1 MTNKKDIVVFDGVC
15 VLCNRFFNWLIK
27 NDKDE
32 KFMYTNFQSDFSKK
46 NNLKLKD
53 INSVA
58 VIKTNGEKIYKVQAV
73 YYILK
78 KIDRYFIIQILLK
91 LLPLFLTNICYD
103 LIANFRY
110 RIFGKYETCIIPN
123 ENVRKNFIN

>member
-1 MTNKKDIVVFDGVC
+1 MTSKKDIVVFDGVC

-78 KIDRYFIIQILLK
+78 KIDRYFIVRILLK

-103 LIANFRY
+103 LIANSRY
-110 RIFGKYETCIIPN
+110 RIFGKYKTCIIPN
-123 ENVRKNFIN
+123 ENIRKNFIN

>member
-1 MTNKKDIVVFDGVC
+1 MISKKDIVVFDGVC
-15 VLCNRFFNWLIK
+15 VLCNKFFNWLIK

-78 KIDRYFIIQILLK
+78 KIDRYFIVQILLK

>member
-1 MTNKKDIVVFDGVC
+1 MISKKDVVVFDGVC
-15 VLCNRFFNWLIK
+15 VLCNKFFNWLIK

-78 KIDRYFIIQILLK
+78 KIDRYFIVQILLK

>member
-1 MTNKKDIVVFDGVC
+1 MISKKDIVVFDGVC

-78 KIDRYFIIQILLK
+78 KIDRYFIVQILIK

-103 LIANFRY
+103 IIANFRY

>member
-1 MTNKKDIVVFDGVC
+1 MTSKKDIVVFDGVC

-32 KFMYTNFQSDFSKK
+32 KFLYTNFQSDFSKK
-46 NNLKLKD
+46 NNLKLKE

-78 KIDRYFIIQILLK
+78 KIDRYFIVRILLK

>member
-1 MTNKKDIVVFDGVC
+1 MTSKKDIVVFDGVC

-58 VIKTNGEKIYKVQAV
+58 VIKKNGEKIYKVQAV

-78 KIDRYFIIQILLK
+78 KIDRYFIVQILLK

>member
-1 MTNKKDIVVFDGVC
+1 MTSKKDIVVFDGVC
-15 VLCNRFFNWLIK
+15 VLCNRFFNRLIK

-53 INSVA
+53 VNSVA

-78 KIDRYFIIQILLK
+78 KIDRYFIVQILLK

>member
-123 ENVRKNFIN
+123 ENSRKNFIN

>member
-1 MTNKKDIVVFDGVC
+1 MTSKKDIVVFDGVC

-46 NNLKLKD
+46 NNLRLKD

-58 VIKTNGEKIYKVQAV
+58 VIKTNGEKVYKVQAV

-78 KIDRYFIIQILLK
+78 KIDRYFIVRILLK

>member
-1 MTNKKDIVVFDGVC
+1 MTSKKDIVVFDGVC

-32 KFMYTNFQSDFSKK
+32 EFMYTNFQSDFSKK

-78 KIDRYFIIQILLK
+78 KIDRYFIVRILLK

>member
-1 MTNKKDIVVFDGVC
+1 MISKKDIVVFDGVC

-32 KFMYTNFQSDFSKK
+32 RFMYTNFQSDFSKK

-78 KIDRYFIIQILLK
+78 KIDRYFIVQILLK

>member
-1 MTNKKDIVVFDGVC
+1 MTSKKDIVVFDGVC

-32 KFMYTNFQSDFSKK
+32 RFMYTNFQSDFSKK

-78 KIDRYFIIQILLK
+78 KIDRYFIVQILLK

-123 ENVRKNFIN
+123 ENVRKNFIK

>member
-1 MTNKKDIVVFDGVC
+1 MTSKKDIVVFDGVC
-15 VLCNRFFNWLIK
+15 VLCNRFFNWLLK
-27 NDKDE
+27 NDKNE
-32 KFMYTNFQSDFSKK
+32 KFMYTNFQSNFSKK
-46 NNLKLKD
+46 NNLKLKE

-78 KIDRYFIIQILLK
+78 KIDRYYIARILIK

-110 RIFGKYETCIIPN
+110 RIFGKYKTCIIPN
-123 ENVRKNFIN
+123 ENIRKNFIN

>member
-1 MTNKKDIVVFDGVC
+1 MTSKKDIVVFDGVC

-78 KIDRYFIIQILLK
+78 KIDRYFIIRILLK

>member
-1 MTNKKDIVVFDGVC
+1 MTRKKDIVVFDGVC

-32 KFMYTNFQSDFSKK
+32 KFMYTNFQSNFSRK
-46 NNLKLKD
+46 NNLKIKE

-78 KIDRYFIIQILLK
+78 KIDRYFIVRILIK

-123 ENVRKNFIN
+123 ENSRKHFIN

>member
-1 MTNKKDIVVFDGVC
+1 MISKKDVVVFDGVC
-15 VLCNRFFNWLIK
+15 VLCNKFFNWLIK
-27 NDKDE
+27 NDKNE

-78 KIDRYFIIQILLK
+78 KIDRYFIVQILLK

-103 LIANFRY
+103 IIANFRY

>member
-1 MTNKKDIVVFDGVC
+1 MFCPFCQAEDTKVIDSRLVADGSQIRRRRSCEVC
-15 VLCNRFFNWLIK
+15 HSRFTTFETADLA
-27 NDKDE
+27 
-32 KFMYTNFQSDFSKK
+32 
-46 NNLKLKD
+46 LPR
-53 INSVA
+53 

-78 KIDRYFIIQILLK
+78 KIDRYFIVRILLK

-123 ENVRKNFIN
+123 ENVRKM

>member
-1 MTNKKDIVVFDGVC
+1 MKKKKDIVVFDGVC

-78 KIDRYFIIQILLK
+78 KIDRYFIVQILLK

>member
-1 MTNKKDIVVFDGVC
+1 MTSKKDIVVFDGVC
-15 VLCNRFFNWLIK
+15 VLCNSFFNWLIK

-78 KIDRYFIIQILLK
+78 KIDRYFIVRILLK

-123 ENVRKNFIN
+123 ENVRKNFIK

>member
-1 MTNKKDIVVFDGVC
+1 MTSKKDIVVFDGVC

-32 KFMYTNFQSDFSKK
+32 RFMYTNFQSDFSKK

-78 KIDRYFIIQILLK
+78 KIDRYFIVRILLK

>member
-1 MTNKKDIVVFDGVC
+1 MTSKKDIVVFDGVC

-58 VIKTNGEKIYKVQAV
+58 VIKTNGEKVFKVQAV

-78 KIDRYFIIQILLK
+78 KIDRYFIVRTLIK

>member
-1 MTNKKDIVVFDGVC
+1 MTSKKDIVVFDGVC
-15 VLCNRFFNWLIK
+15 VLCNKFFNWLIK

-78 KIDRYFIIQILLK
+78 KIDRYFIVQILLK

>member
-1 MTNKKDIVVFDGVC
+1 MKNKKDIVVFDGVC

-78 KIDRYFIIQILLK
+78 KIDRYFIVRILLK

>member
-1 MTNKKDIVVFDGVC
+1 MTSKKDIVVFDGVC

-27 NDKDE
+27 NDKNE

-78 KIDRYFIIQILLK
+78 KIDRYFIVRILLK

-103 LIANFRY
+103 LIANSRY
-110 RIFGKYETCIIPN
+110 RIFGKYKTCIIPN
-123 ENVRKNFIN
+123 ENIRKNFIN

>member
-1 MTNKKDIVVFDGVC
+1 MTSKKDIVVFDGVC

-78 KIDRYFIIQILLK
+78 KIDRYFIVRILLK

>member
-1 MTNKKDIVVFDGVC
+1 MTSKKDIVVFDGVC

-46 NNLKLKD
+46 NNLKLKE

-78 KIDRYFIIQILLK
+78 KIDRYFIVRILLK

>member
-1 MTNKKDIVVFDGVC
+1 MTSKKDIVVFDGVC

-27 NDKDE
+27 NDKNE
-32 KFMYTNFQSDFSKK
+32 KFMYTNFQSNFSKK
-46 NNLKLKD
+46 NNLKLKE

-78 KIDRYFIIQILLK
+78 KIDRYFIVRILLK

>member
-1 MTNKKDIVVFDGVC
+1 MISKKDIVVFDGVC

-58 VIKTNGEKIYKVQAV
+58 VIKTNGEKVYKVQAV

-78 KIDRYFIIQILLK
+78 KIDRYFIVQILLK

-103 LIANFRY
+103 IIANFRY

>member
-78 KIDRYFIIQILLK
+78 EIDRYFIVQILLK

>member
-1 MTNKKDIVVFDGVC
+1 MKNKKDIVVFDGVC

-78 KIDRYFIIQILLK
+78 KIDRYFIVRILLK

-103 LIANFRY
+103 IIANFRY

>member
-1 MTNKKDIVVFDGVC
+1 MTSKKDIVVFDGVC

-27 NDKDE
+27 NDKDK

-78 KIDRYFIIQILLK
+78 KIDRYFIVQILLK

-110 RIFGKYETCIIPN
+110 RIFGKYKTCIIPN

>member
-1 MTNKKDIVVFDGVC
+1 MTSKKDIVVFDGVC

-32 KFMYTNFQSDFSKK
+32 KFMYTNFQSNFSKK
-46 NNLKLKD
+46 NNLKLKE

-78 KIDRYFIIQILLK
+78 KIDRYFIVQILLK

>member
-1 MTNKKDIVVFDGVC
+1 MKNKKDIVVFDGVC

>member
-1 MTNKKDIVVFDGVC
+1 MTSKKDIVVFYGVC

-78 KIDRYFIIQILLK
+78 KIDRYFIVQILLK

-110 RIFGKYETCIIPN
+110 RTVSYTHLTLPTMIG
-123 ENVRKNFIN
+123 V

>member
-1 MTNKKDIVVFDGVC
+1 MTSKKDIVVFDGVC

-27 NDKDE
+27 NDKNE
-32 KFMYTNFQSDFSKK
+32 KFMYTNFQSNFCKK
-46 NNLKLKD
+46 NNLKLKE

-78 KIDRYFIIQILLK
+78 KIDRYFIVRILLK

>member
-1 MTNKKDIVVFDGVC
+1 MTSKKDIVVFDGVC

-46 NNLKLKD
+46 NNLKLKE

-58 VIKTNGEKIYKVQAV
+58 VIKTNGEKIYKVEAV

-78 KIDRYFIIQILLK
+78 KINRYFIVRILLK